1 MLCYIQLPRQL
12 SVSLE
17 IKEQCYKRN
26 IFATTITALLF
37 AELQTIGREIVC
49 GSVMPLTMSYK
60 VIQPYHH
67 RELTIKQYVRT
78 LETTFPGQQTFRSVG
93 DH

>member
-1 MLCYIQLPRQL
+1 MLYYIQLPRQL

-78 LETTFPGQQTFRSVG
+78 LETTFHGQQTFCLVG